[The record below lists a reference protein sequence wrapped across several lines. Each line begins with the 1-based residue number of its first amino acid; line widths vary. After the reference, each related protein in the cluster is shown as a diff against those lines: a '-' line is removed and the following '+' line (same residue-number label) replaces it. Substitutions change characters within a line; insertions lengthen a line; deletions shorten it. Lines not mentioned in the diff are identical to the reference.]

1 MKRLRIVLDTNVLIS
16 AAVKPLG
23 SQALVVNLVAFGA
36 VELFVS
42 EAILAE
48 YREVFSR
55 AKFARLPSAEVATL
69 LALIES
75 EATMVTPSTRL
86 EISTHDSDNRFYE
99 CADAAQADYIVTGN
113 TRHFT
118 KSHKN
123 TRIITGRGL
132 LELVAAG
139 RQKE

>member
-1 MKRLRIVLDTNVLIS
+1 MKRPRIVLDTNVLIS

-23 SQALVVNLVAFGA
+23 RQVQVISLMAFRA

-42 EAILAE
+42 EAVMAE

-55 AKFARLPSAEVATL
+55 AKFARLPPAEVATL

-75 EATMVTPSTRL
+75 EATMVTPATRL
-86 EISTHDSDNRFYE
+86 QISAHDSGNRFYE

-123 TRIITGRGL
+123 TKIITGRGL
-132 LELVAAG
+132 LELVLAG
-139 RQKE
+139 PGKE

>member
-1 MKRLRIVLDTNVLIS
+1 V
-16 AAVKPLG
+16 P
-23 SQALVVNLVAFGA
+23 
-36 VELFVS
+36 
-42 EAILAE
+42 
-48 YREVFSR
+48 
-55 AKFARLPSAEVATL
+55 KFARLPSAEVATL

-86 EISTHDSDNRFYE
+86 EVSPHDSDNRFYE

-123 TRIITGRGL
+123 TRIVTGRGL
-132 LELVAAG
+132 LDLVLAG
-139 RQKE
+139 HEKK